1 MSGAHPFRMLA
12 RVPDDVRRDMPHMMK
27 NVPRQEGVHPIQ
39 LRSTATTSATSP
51 ACMVEVSSKLF
62 AELACVCGAQV
73 DLVGGAVDAE
83 RHGLGSLAA
92 IEIVYEQ
99 HLNLL
104 CHGSQPFHLEH
115 VY

>member
-1 MSGAHPFRMLA
+1 
-12 RVPDDVRRDMPHMMK
+12 
-27 NVPRQEGVHPIQ
+27 
-39 LRSTATTSATSP
+39 
-51 ACMVEVSSKLF
+51 MVEVSSKLF

-73 DLVGGAVDAE
+73 DLVGGAVEAE

-104 CHGSQPFHLEH
+104 CHGSQPFHWSMFIRLQTYTRTVAFANSH
-115 VY
+115 RR